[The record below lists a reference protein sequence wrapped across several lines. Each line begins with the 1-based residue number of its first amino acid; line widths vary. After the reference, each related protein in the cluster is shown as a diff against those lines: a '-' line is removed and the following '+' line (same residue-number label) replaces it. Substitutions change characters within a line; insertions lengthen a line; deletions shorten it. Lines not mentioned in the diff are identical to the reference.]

1 MRIFDDKGITLY
13 ELLAAI
19 TILAIVLPVIYG
31 VFQSG
36 LSLYNKIQIEGQI
49 RDDADYAVSMM
60 MNSFNSIPFDYVTI
74 EGDSKISL
82 YDTEKTVF
90 EKNTKENSSFY
101 TYDKEK
107 IKPENAKVSSIAFVD
122 HQLKNEA
129 ITSVSINNQI
139 LEGSGDFTGSK
150 VRLSCSKTDPENKN
164 RCLHGLIH
172 ITFIIDQARLNRPLT
187 LESQF
192 GF

>member
-1 MRIFDDKGITLY
+1 MRIFDEKGITLY

-90 EKNTKENSSFY
+90 EKNTKENSSFILM
-101 TYDKEK
+101 
-107 IKPENAKVSSIAFVD
+107 IKK
-122 HQLKNEA
+122 K
-129 ITSVSINNQI
+129 
-139 LEGSGDFTGSK
+139 
-150 VRLSCSKTDPENKN
+150 
-164 RCLHGLIH
+164 
-172 ITFIIDQARLNRPLT
+172 
-187 LESQF
+187 
-192 GF
+192 

>member
-1 MRIFDDKGITLY
+1 MKIFDEKGITLY
-13 ELLAAI
+13 ELLATM

-60 MNSFNSIPFDYVTI
+60 MNAFNSIPFDYVSI
-74 EGDSKISL
+74 EGDTEISL
-82 YDTEKTVF
+82 YDTEQTVF
-90 EKNTKENSSFY
+90 ERNTKENSSFY
-101 TYDKEK
+101 TNNKEEL
-107 IKPENAKVSSIAFVD
+107 KPENAKVRSIEFVD
-122 HQLKNEA
+122 QQLNDQT

-139 LEGSGDFTGSK
+139 LEGSGDFSGSK
-150 VRLSCSKTDPENKN
+150 IRLTCNKTAQGNKN
-164 RCLHGLIH
+164 QCLRGLIH
-172 ITFIIDQARLNRPLT
+172 VTFVIDQARLNRPLT

>member
-1 MRIFDDKGITLY
+1 MRIFDEKGITLY
-13 ELLAAI
+13 ELLATI
-19 TILAIVLPVIYG
+19 TILAIALPVIYG

-36 LSLYNKIQIEGQI
+36 FSLYNKIQIEGQI

-60 MNSFNSIPFDYVTI
+60 MNTFNSIPFDYVTI

-101 TYDKEK
+101 TYNKEK
-107 IKPENAKVSSIAFVD
+107 IKPENTKVSSIEFVD
-122 HQLKNEA
+122 QKLKNET
-129 ITSVSINNQI
+129 ITSVSINNQM

-150 VRLSCSKTDPENKN
+150 VKLSCSKTTQENKN
-164 RCLHGLIH
+164 QCQHGLIH
-172 ITFIIDQARLNRPLT
+172 ITFVIDQTRLNRPLT